1 MAEGRRVNSV
11 SAWGQVVA
19 LAILAGVAVYVGYH
33 PSDSIAVEQGDGLW
47 FSLMGIAIATVV
59 AATRPSPAI
68 ALDRLDGLAIGL
80 AGWMMLAALV
90 TTGGF
95 SFYGRPPIGSLR
107 VATNEAWLWVA
118 GAAILVAGRRLF
130 AQVEVQRAVL
140 AIGVII
146 SMGLAVHGL
155 HQQFVSLPANRAAYQ
170 QDPDAVVRMA
180 GMDAAAG
187 TAERMRF
194 ENRLFDGGPS
204 ATFALAN
211 SFAAVLL
218 VGIAGA
224 AGVIRFRF
232 SQMPMWRRWI
242 WGAVVLIG
250 VAAMIAARSRSATL
264 AMVIAIGWLWLS
276 SSGWLSAASS
286 RAALQRRVA
295 LKGLAA
301 IAVVAMVGGACVAVF
316 GNREWIEAAPA
327 SLAFRFQYW
336 RTTLQ
341 MVADHPLW
349 GAGPGNFQSLYERYR
364 ESTATEQISDPHNFF
379 FETLA
384 SGGWVAAAILV
395 AMVVVGIRLS
405 LRKPPSVGNAAE
417 DGTASASVQPVA
429 VGAAV
434 GFVLVWMIGFASRS
448 VPDLDASL
456 VVVPFALALAWFAWP
471 DAMRLSR
478 SAVHTIAVSGLLGLM
493 VHLSVAGGWT
503 VPGVAVWIWILA
515 AMTTGTIGR
524 ADLGSESSWIRRWA
538 LPVGCVLL
546 MVAMYVMSLR
556 PVGAE
561 KRWLAT
567 AELAQATGQIGR
579 TRVSLEQAAAA
590 DGWAVTPRLW
600 LADFYLW
607 KMILSDEADG
617 DRDETRRRWAEMLE
631 AAKVRSGENPS
642 VYRQIGVAQLH
653 LYQRFG
659 RPEDLQAAEKTFA
672 DVVRWS
678 PANQWAM
685 AQMAEIK
692 RAVGDS
698 QASREFADQA
708 KRLSELGGNLERALY
723 LQSIYVVR
731 PIGREVQGGPVRARA
746 DQLLGLVP

>member
-1 MAEGRRVNSV
+1 MNSV
-11 SAWGQVVA
+11 SAWGQAVSVA
-19 LAILAGVAVYVGYH
+19 MLAGVAVYVGYH

-47 FSLMGIAIATVV
+47 FSLMAIAIATVV
-59 AATRPSPAI
+59 AATRPSRAVVF
-68 ALDRLDGLAIGL
+68 DRLDGLAIGL
-80 AGWMMLAALV
+80 AGWMMLAAVV

-95 SFYGRPPIGSLR
+95 SFDGAPPVGSLR
-107 VATNEAWLWVA
+107 AATNEAWLWVA
-118 GAAILVAGRRLF
+118 GAAIFIAGRGLF
-130 AQVEVQRAVL
+130 AQAEAQRAIL
-140 AIGVII
+140 AIGVVI

-180 GMDAAAG
+180 GLDAAAG

-211 SFAAVLL
+211 SLAAVLL
-218 VGIAGA
+218 VGVVGS

-232 SQMPMWRRWI
+232 WQMPAWRRSVWI
-242 WGAVVLIG
+242 AVALIG

-264 AMVIAIGWLWLS
+264 AMVIAIGWLWLT
-276 SSGWLSAASS
+276 SS
-286 RAALQRRVA
+286 RAVLQRRSA

-301 IAVVAMVGGACVAVF
+301 IAVVAMAGGVGVAVF
-316 GNREWIEAAPA
+316 GNREWVEAAPA

-336 RTTLQ
+336 RTTWQ
-341 MVADHPLW
+341 MVVDHPLW

-384 SGGWVAAAILV
+384 SGGWGAAAILV
-395 AMVVVGIRLS
+395 AMFVVGIRQS
-405 LRKPPSVGNAAE
+405 LREPPPVGDAADDE
-417 DGTASASVQPVA
+417 VASAPVQSAV
-429 VGAAV
+429 VGAAA
-434 GFVLVWMIGFASRS
+434 GFVLVWLVGFASRS
-448 VPDLDASL
+448 IPDLDASL

-471 DAMRLSR
+471 DVMRLSWSSVR
-478 SAVHTIAVSGLLGLM
+478 AIAISGLLGLL

-503 VPGVAVWIWILA
+503 VPGVAIWIWILA
-515 AMTTGTIGR
+515 AMTTCKVDGTRLRCSSIPPATSWGR
-524 ADLGSESSWIRRWA
+524 TRTWA
-538 LPVGCVLL
+538 MPVLCVC
-546 MVAMYVMSLR
+546 AMTALYVMSLR

-567 AELAQATGQIGR
+567 AELAQATGQVGR
-579 TRVSLEQAAAA
+579 TRVSLEQAAQS
-590 DGWAVTPRLW
+590 DDWAVTPRLW

-607 KMILSDEADG
+607 QMILSQGADG
-617 DRDETRRRWAEMLE
+617 DRADLRRQWAEMLE
-631 AAKVRSGENPS
+631 AAKARSGENPS
-642 VYRQIGVAQLH
+642 VYRQIGVSQLH

-659 RPEDLQAAEKTFA
+659 RPEDLAAAEDTFA
-672 DVVRWS
+672 AVVRWS
-678 PANQWAM
+678 PSNQWAM

-692 RAVGDS
+692 RAAGDS
-698 QASREFADQA
+698 VASGEFVELA
-708 KRLSELGGNLERALY
+708 KKLSELGGNLERALY

-731 PIGREVQGGPVRARA
+731 PVGLAAQGGPVRARA
-746 DQLLGLVP
+746 DKLLGIVP